1 MDIKCRSNMEWKEKR
16 PSDKPENGLVT
27 RVTFQTKI
35 LKLFIKSAPTIGTDS
50 GEAMKSGR
58 HSRRWRAT
66 SKIRLG
72 KLEITLYTW
81 QPVTGSRWVKAY

>member
-1 MDIKCRSNMEWKEKR
+1 MEWKEKH

-27 RVTFQTKI
+27 QVTFQTKI
-35 LKLFIKSAPTIGTDS
+35 LKLFIKSAPTRGMDS

-58 HSRRWRAT
+58 HNRRWRAT
-66 SKIRLG
+66 SKIMLG

-81 QPVTGSRWVKAY
+81 QTFTGSRCVKAY